1 MKTTVSPY
9 PSRVDG
15 VSNPWREA
23 IEALDGLVLGEEGR
37 WFPILG
43 GRLLK
48 KKIRARKRA
57 EVPVSNPWREAIE
70 VVQQTNVWVTSYP
83 FPILG
88 GRLLKYVQMPSKG

>member
-70 VVQQTNVWVTSYP
+70 GKTGTKACIHNMCFQS
-83 FPILG
+83 LEG
-88 GRLLKYVQMPSKG
+88 GY